1 MMLMPELH
9 LVAGRHS
16 EGVPHTEAC
25 PEEGSQRPDMA
36 ASRQA
41 AWAGPHSM
49 VAETGEAGSRGTAQH
64 ARGVT
69 LSDLHIRE
77 VTS

>member
-16 EGVPHTEAC
+16 EGVPHTEAW
-25 PEEGSQRPDMA
+25 PEEGSQCPDMA

-49 VAETGEAGSRGTAQH
+49 VAETEAAGSRGTARH
-64 ARGVT
+64 ARSVT
-69 LSDLHIRE
+69 LSNLHITE
-77 VTS
+77 VS